1 MKYAQIFATNSSIR
15 VKYLQ
20 PQALVPKLM
29 QRKWPQGL
37 KSGHPTSMPE
47 LINIAIMNICDVD
60 VTFLNDE

>member
-1 MKYAQIFATNSSIR
+1 
-15 VKYLQ
+15 
-20 PQALVPKLM
+20 M

-47 LINIAIMNICDVD
+47 LINIAITNICDVD